1 MLRAVA
7 DTHSLI
13 WFLTA
18 DPRLSLQAREAFIEA
33 ATAGELIGV
42 SAITLVE
49 ILYLEEK
56 GRLPAGILKRVYESM
71 MEPASPLAEIPLDR
85 NIALAIGL
93 VSREEVPD
101 MPDRIIAGTA
111 LAMNVPLI
119 SRDRKI
125 TLSKVATIW

>member
-18 DPRLSLQAREAFIEA
+18 DPRLSQQALDAFKEA
-33 ATAGELIGV
+33 AIAGELIGV

-85 NIALAIGL
+85 NITLAIGR

-125 TLSKVATIW
+125 LLSKVATIW